1 MTSSTTCDS
10 IDFDNLADAV
20 DLALSNDEQDWLDSM
35 SNTPGRGIRREYHF
49 YGQELLDFDVLHGD
63 VRTGSVSVKSDLS
76 AWDDEFGTQTV
87 PSRFAKS
94 LILKNHRSFDVKIL
108 NSITLHGADVASFEI
123 SVSARIND
131 SFSFYSWRGGEPE
144 DRFSISMALS
154 RLAVAEFCEQQ
165 EITGATAGEVIDYSD
180 MHSECNEVRLKIVA
194 GPFETMRQISD
205 VLNDSGVGRIC
216 RFVTNKNL
224 MAKGLDHDTSKE
236 QLKSVLES
244 RYRMVEWCSQAESF
258 LPVSVFAHHKECL
271 CKQCEYEHYTK
282 ISKQL

>member
-1 MTSSTTCDS
+1 MTEGSV
-10 IDFDNLADAV
+10 DFGTLADAV
-20 DLALSNDEQDWLDSM
+20 DLALSDYEQDWLDSM

-76 AWDDEFGTQTV
+76 AWDDEFGTQTS
-87 PSRFAKS
+87 PSRFVKS

-108 NSITLHGADVASFEI
+108 NSITLHGANVASFEI

-144 DRFSISMALS
+144 NRFSISMDLS
-154 RLAVAEFCEQQ
+154 RLAVAEFFEQQ
-165 EITGATAGEVIDYSD
+165 EITGATAGEVIDYCD
-180 MHSECNEVRLKIVA
+180 MLPERNEVRLKIVA

-205 VLNDSGVGRIC
+205 VLNNSGVGRIC

-224 MAKGLDHDTSKE
+224 MAKGLDHDASKD

-244 RYRMVEWCSQAESF
+244 RYRMMEWCSQAESF

-271 CKQCEYEHYTK
+271 CKNCEYEHYTK
-282 ISKQL
+282 ISKRL

>member
-165 EITGATAGEVIDYSD
+165 EINRATAGEIIDYYD
-180 MHSECNEVRLKIVA
+180 LLSECNEVRLKVVA

-282 ISKQL
+282 ISKNL